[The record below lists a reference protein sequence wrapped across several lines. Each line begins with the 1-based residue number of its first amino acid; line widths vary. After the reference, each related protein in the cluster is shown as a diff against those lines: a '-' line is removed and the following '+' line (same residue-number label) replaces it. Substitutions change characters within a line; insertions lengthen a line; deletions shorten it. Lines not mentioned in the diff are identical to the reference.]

1 MTLITIIPKPI
12 HIDSKHK
19 GIKYNCDQCDYKATE
34 KRTLKMHIESK
45 HIKSLQEGL
54 GIIVISVIKEQHK
67 EAH

>member
-1 MTLITIIPKPI
+1 M
-12 HIDSKHK
+12 
-19 GIKYNCDQCDYKATE
+19 KYNCDQCDYKATE
-34 KRTLKMHIESK
+34 KRTFKMRIESK

>member
-1 MTLITIIPKPI
+1 MGARWKFPNL
-12 HIDSKHK
+12 
-19 GIKYNCDQCDYKATE
+19 
-34 KRTLKMHIESK
+34 RTFKMRIESK

>member
-1 MTLITIIPKPI
+1 MKI
-12 HIDSKHK
+12 HIDLKHK

-34 KRTLKMHIESK
+34 KRTFKMRIESK